1 MKFCINTIYA
11 SPNSELNISGK
22 IHALIAK
29 KVNEILM
36 PAYQLDTHKKTW
48 KLNLMLVI
56 DKKQHE
62 TKVCKVEVYKHQRT
76 ENQAVWLNYSKLKV
90 EKESF
95 LESYL
100 SAIFEAVSFV
110 LAPYQVK
117 KEDVFALQTLVQ
129 TEIFENSIY
138 AYQARYQP
146 DLEAILAKVN
156 QKQRA

>member
-22 IHALIAK
+22 IHVLIAK
-29 KVNEILM
+29 KVNEILI

-62 TKVCKVEVYKHQRT
+62 IKVCEVEVYKHQRT

-90 EKESF
+90 EKENF

-100 SAIFEAVSFV
+100 SAIFEAISFV

-117 KEDVFALQTLVQ
+117 KRTFLLCKHLYKRKFLKTQFTPTKPVTKP
-129 TEIFENSIY
+129 I
-138 AYQARYQP
+138 
-146 DLEAILAKVN
+146 
-156 QKQRA
+156 